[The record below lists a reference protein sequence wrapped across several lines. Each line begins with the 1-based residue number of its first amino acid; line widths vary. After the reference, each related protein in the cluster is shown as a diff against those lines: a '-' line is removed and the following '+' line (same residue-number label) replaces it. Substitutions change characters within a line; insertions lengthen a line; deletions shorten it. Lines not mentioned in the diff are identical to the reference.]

1 MKAKQLLILSA
12 AFEAAIGLSLAIV
25 PDIPVSILLGSSLN
39 TSAGSLVAR
48 VAGAALL
55 SLSVACWLARHDKQS
70 RAANGVI
77 CAMLLYNTSAVGL
90 MIYAAIGLKLI
101 GPGLWP
107 TILLHAAMAILC
119 IACLRSTKL
128 GI

>member
-12 AFEAAIGLSLAIV
+12 AFEAATGILLVIV
-25 PDIPVSILLGSSLN
+25 PTILVSILFGSSLD

-55 SLSVACWLARHDKQS
+55 SLAVACWLARNDEQS

-77 CAMLLYNTSAVGL
+77 CAMLLYNTSATVL
-90 MIYAAIGLKLI
+90 MMYAATGLKLA

-107 TILLHAAMAILC
+107 TILLHVAMAIWC
-119 IACLRSTKL
+119 FTSIRFR
-128 GI
+128 